1 MTLVE
6 KFKPAVSKRV
16 LFLLAAIV
24 WAIAADR
31 VLSIGIGDIL
41 KNAHNKYI
49 FFAIGILGAYI
60 FFTKIFIKIYKRNVY
75 RIVNSQLEKHCAF
88 SFFDL
93 KGFITMAFMITFGI
107 SLRNVSFI
115 PKLYLGTFYIVI
127 GLSLLA
133 SAIIFLGAF
142 INFKSIKS
150 KYINDK
156 F

>member
-49 FFAIGILGAYI
+49 FF
-60 FFTKIFIKIYKRNVY
+60 TKIFIKIYKRNVY

-93 KGFITMAFMITFGI
+93 KGFLTMAFMITFGI

-127 GLSLLA
+127 GLALLA